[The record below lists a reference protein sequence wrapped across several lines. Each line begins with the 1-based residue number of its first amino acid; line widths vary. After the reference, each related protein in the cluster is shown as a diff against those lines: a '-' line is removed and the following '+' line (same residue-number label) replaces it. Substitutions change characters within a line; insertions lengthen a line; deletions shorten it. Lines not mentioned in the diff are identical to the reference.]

1 MGVAAAAVDGGTEA
15 EIIKA
20 LEETQK
26 EVAWK
31 YIPLSGPSFDLAHSK
46 NVTVQLDK
54 TAVLNCRIKYL
65 GGKTVSGIKV
75 SL

>member
-1 MGVAAAAVDGGTEA
+1 MDVHLTSTAVDGGTEA

-31 YIPLSGPSFDLAHSK
+31 YIPLSGPSFDLTSIK
-46 NVTVQLDK
+46 NVTVQLGK

-65 GGKTVSGIKV
+65 GGKTVS
-75 SL
+75 L